1 MPIIIGLL
9 VISFSVFN
17 IYTAIKRKKKILAVL
32 NGAFYAVIA
41 LVLIFDNIGNAI
53 LAEDSENYSIYH
65 GGILSSVRYDRTEG
79 DYYIIKRSGILTC
92 DEIAVPVKSADI
104 SSFSEIYKPVM
115 IYCKKD
121 TDLFD
126 PKITVNISSKEYRLS
141 NTVVEIKPDFSDMIL
156 SVGLVDLLVLTI
168 FNVVLFIVNI
178 VSLNKDKTNLIE
190 SNEERTL

>member
-41 LVLIFDNIGNAI
+41 LVLILDNVNSAI
-53 LAEDSENYSIYH
+53 ITNDSENYSIYH

-79 DYYIIKRSGILTC
+79 DYYIIKRSGILTY

-104 SSFSEIYKPVM
+104 PAVSEIYKPVM

-121 TDLFD
+121 TELFD
-126 PKITVNISSKEYRLS
+126 PKMTITVSSKEYNLA
-141 NTVVEIKPDFSDMIL
+141 NTVVEIKPNYSDLIL
-156 SVGLVDLLVLTI
+156 SVGLIDLLILII
-168 FNVVLFIVNI
+168 FNVVLFTVNI
-178 VSLNKDKTNLIE
+178 ISLNLNKDKTDLLE
-190 SNEERTL
+190 SERS